1 MKKLQVCSLTVLFST
16 VAFVPNSWAAVPP
29 LSTQVT
35 QVASWFSGLFN
46 NADQVASNSMIP
58 FITMS
63 NCGVELAN
71 TNPTN
76 DVETLFL
83 EQTTGGSPFRVR
95 FYSFG
100 VEDSQ
105 LTLSVSSFLDQ
116 TPLLGLC
123 DRPQAE
129 RVIDPGNILTES
141 CDVNLSWEPTR
152 YIGTNAPDGCPT
164 SFPGG
169 KVVSDIEI
177 FADGSNSLDQIFDA
191 NGNLVFGTTIE
202 FRQAQAVPEPSVTL
216 GLIFLSS
223 LGLAATFK
231 PNRSHSKPVKKP

>member
-1 MKKLQVCSLTVLFST
+1 MKKLQVCTLTVLFST
-16 VAFVPNSWAAVPP
+16 VAFVPNSQATAPP
-29 LSTQVT
+29 LSTQVK
-35 QVASWFSGLFN
+35 QVAQWFSGLFS
-46 NADQVASNSMIP
+46 NADQVANNPAIP

-71 TNPTN
+71 TDPMN

-105 LTLSVSSFLDQ
+105 LTLSVRSFLDQ

-129 RVIDPGNILTES
+129 RVIDPDNILAES

-169 KVVSDIEI
+169 KVVSDVEI
-177 FADGSNSLDQIFDA
+177 FADGTNSLDQIFDA
-191 NGNLVFGTTIE
+191 NGNLLFGTPIE

-216 GLIFLSS
+216 GLMFLSS

-231 PNRSHSKPVKKP
+231 PKRSHSQSLKKS